1 MTNKTGD
8 IVGSK
13 LVNDHH
19 DILLISAAGIII
31 RMKASDI
38 SSYSRNAQGV
48 KMMDLE
54 KGDKVA
60 ALAIVDTVSDEEK
73 ETENAIIH
81 NFCGW
86 IVDKFLIVGVGTDTY
101 PYI

>member
-1 MTNKTGD
+1 
-8 IVGSK
+8 
-13 LVNDHH
+13 
-19 DILLISAAGIII
+19 
-31 RMKASDI
+31 MKASDI

-73 ETENAIIH
+73 ETENA
-81 NFCGW
+81 
-86 IVDKFLIVGVGTDTY
+86 K
-101 PYI
+101 

>member
-1 MTNKTGD
+1 MYRFQAVPHIGPVSYTH
-8 IVGSK
+8 
-13 LVNDHH
+13 L
-19 DILLISAAGIII
+19 
-31 RMKASDI
+31 I

-73 ETENAIIH
+73 ETENA
-81 NFCGW
+81 
-86 IVDKFLIVGVGTDTY
+86 K
-101 PYI
+101 